1 LTYDKN
7 TGINSVLTAN
17 QIIALFD
24 TEDTSMT
31 RCPIVSFDIVY
42 NSFGREMV
50 ESGDTLYDRLVMDT
64 RVNAMDGIQI

>member
-1 LTYDKN
+1 M
-7 TGINSVLTAN
+7 
-17 QIIALFD
+17 ALFD

-42 NSFGREMV
+42 DSIARELV